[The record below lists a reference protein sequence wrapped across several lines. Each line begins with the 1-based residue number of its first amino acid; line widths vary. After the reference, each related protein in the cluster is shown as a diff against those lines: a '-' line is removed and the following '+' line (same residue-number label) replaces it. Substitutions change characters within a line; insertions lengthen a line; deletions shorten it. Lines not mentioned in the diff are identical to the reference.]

1 MLTKHNV
8 LPIALGDNWI
18 YALPSS
24 EGVLLID
31 AGPDYDGAWDTLQA
45 QLDAAGLGD
54 AEIWGIVITHAH
66 IDHCG
71 LAARWQALGHT
82 VFGSEAEFP
91 RFAQGDQVIGFQSDL
106 VFALMADSGV
116 PQERIESFRE
126 GRRRMREAFRKA
138 VQEPPTAK
146 PAMEPDTELPQ
157 TKGAK
162 PARRSRRE
170 RWPGMIRGTPFRPQR
185 ILGDGAVLNV
195 GEREIHFIE
204 APGHTPGNAVCYEP
218 ATGALFSGDQ
228 LLPHVTPN
236 PGIHFA
242 TDGSGTRFRSLPAF
256 TASMEK
262 VRELGA
268 GHLYPGHGDYVPEV
282 APIIDRTLEHHRKR
296 QDRIRRFLR
305 GGPLTPYELLLKFFP
320 HLPDGRLW
328 QATGEIV
335 GHVDALVEAGAGV
348 EERDADDHLLIRLS

>member
-1 MLTKHNV
+1 MLTEHNI

-31 AGPDYDGAWDTLQA
+31 AGPDYDGAWEALQG
-45 QLDAAGLGD
+45 QLDAGGLGD
-54 AEIWGIVITHAH
+54 SEIWGVVITHAH

-71 LAARWQALGHT
+71 LAARWQKEGHT
-82 VFGSEAEFP
+82 VYGSEAEFP

-106 VFALMADSGV
+106 VFGLMADSGV
-116 PQERIESFRE
+116 PEERIENFRAS
-126 GRRRMREAFRKA
+126 RRRMHKPFPGAN
-138 VQEPPTAK
+138 QGPPTKDPK
-146 PAMEPDTELPQ
+146 PTRHNQ
-157 TKGAK
+157 RK
-162 PARRSRRE
+162 
-170 RWPGMIRGTPFRPQR
+170 RWPGMIRGTPFQPQR
-185 ILGDGAVLNV
+185 ILADGAILNV

-218 ATGALFSGDQ
+218 VSGALFSGDQ

-242 TDGSGTRFRSLPAF
+242 TDGSATRFRSLPAF
-256 TASMEK
+256 NTSMEK

-268 GHLYPGHGDYVPEV
+268 SHLYPGHGEYVPEV
-282 APIIDRTLEHHRKR
+282 APIIERTLEHHRKR

-305 GGPLTPYELLLKFFP
+305 GTPLTPYELLLKFFP
-320 HLPDGRLW
+320 HLPDRRLW

-335 GHVDALVEAGAGV
+335 GHLDALEDAGV
-348 EERDADDHLLIRLS
+348 VVKERNADNHLVIRLS